1 MLSSQEMIN
10 NNLNNGRSS
19 KFIATNHEKSG
30 RIPVCKPNKGVV
42 GGDGC
47 ATQCIIMTSLLETAA
62 FLTLDG
68 DACKSWYLY
77 AGCHR
82 FARPLGS
89 RKIVRPHE
97 PPSSLLSNS
106 YESRMG
112 TQLGKPTLDKT
123 SRYVVFYILHSCYYL
138 II

>member
-1 MLSSQEMIN
+1 
-10 NNLNNGRSS
+10 
-19 KFIATNHEKSG
+19 
-30 RIPVCKPNKGVV
+30 
-42 GGDGC
+42 
-47 ATQCIIMTSLLETAA
+47 MTSLLGTAA
-62 FLTLDG
+62 LLTPDG
-68 DACKSWYLY
+68 DACKSWYLH

-89 RKIVRPHE
+89 HKIVRPDE

-123 SRYVVFYILHSCYYL
+123 PRYVVFYIFCILAITLLFDVTYYIAYSTIL
-138 II
+138 